1 MDILTVKFEDG
12 TYIVVDHKENKGY
25 LCLQCVTA
33 LNQIVDILAQ
43 FQTELD
49 KRREGELCDI

>member
-12 TYIVVDHKENKGY
+12 MYIVINHKENKGY
-25 LCLQCVTA
+25 LCLRCVTA

-49 KRREGELCDI
+49 KKREGGLCDT

>member
-12 TYIVVDHKENKGY
+12 MYVVVDHKENKGY
-25 LCLQCVTA
+25 LCLRCVTA
-33 LNQIVDILAQ
+33 LNQIVDILVA

-49 KRREGELCDI
+49 KKREGE

>member
-1 MDILTVKFEDG
+1 MDILTVKFENSM
-12 TYIVVDHKENKGY
+12 YIVINHKENKGY
-25 LCLQCVTA
+25 LRLQCVTA

-49 KRREGELCDI
+49 KKREGELCDT